1 MIVEN
6 NPSDEDS
13 TTNDANSKNDQNEN
27 DIESRSVSETST
39 ATETSQERVV
49 KCQDYGEFWR
59 KIIIFKFK
67 FIGTLGVQI
76 NVRVQISIL
85 AGKHVKNNKR
95 TGPNEGTGR
104 KFL

>member
-1 MIVEN
+1 MIVFFCFKVYQNPVYDSGFNSGDNSNVVIVEN

-49 KCQDYGEFWR
+49 KCQDYGEF
-59 KIIIFKFK
+59 
-67 FIGTLGVQI
+67 
-76 NVRVQISIL
+76 
-85 AGKHVKNNKR
+85 
-95 TGPNEGTGR
+95 
-104 KFL
+104 